1 MRAEKSDAV
10 RRGVYFGDTTR
21 RHQPQQT
28 RVGNAAEPEVTDSTP
43 ADKLPGLERE
53 GQRRHRG
60 LKEFSAISGYYV
72 HMPDYRAMETKI
84 QQMLGTTRRP
94 VAVAFLEAP
103 PAGVT
108 RFTGSEPSSCSFWRL
123 AAEGRA
129 FYTVPSDHF
138 NCPVG
143 SYAHNTVTAERMPE
157 LEQALTL
164 MSDIGYIRMEEIPG
178 VFQLPV
184 KPEVVMYAPLGD
196 TPVAPSVVLVAAKPG
211 RIMMLAEAAT
221 RAGAMSSLP
230 LLGRP
235 TCMAVP
241 AALAQGTVTSAGC
254 IGNRVYTG
262 IGEDELYVVLRGAD
276 LEAIAAEIDTI
287 HAANQTLTGYHQE
300 RRQNLTRL

>member
-1 MRAEKSDAV
+1 
-10 RRGVYFGDTTR
+10 
-21 RHQPQQT
+21 
-28 RVGNAAEPEVTDSTP
+28 
-43 ADKLPGLERE
+43 
-53 GQRRHRG
+53 
-60 LKEFSAISGYYV
+60 
-72 HMPDYRAMETKI
+72 MPDYRAMETKI

-94 VAVAFLEAP
+94 VAVAFLDAP

-143 SYAHNTVTAERMPE
+143 SYAHNTLTAERMPE
-157 LEQALTL
+157 LEQTLAL

-184 KPEVVMYAPLGD
+184 KPQVVLYAPLGD

-221 RAGAMSSLP
+221 RAGVMSSLP

-235 TCMAVP
+235 TCMALP
-241 AALAQGTVTSAGC
+241 AALAQGAVTSTGC

-300 RRQNLTRL
+300 RRQTLTRL